1 MKILMIAPQ
10 PFFEP
15 RGTPFSVLGRLKA
28 LSSLGH
34 EIDLVTYHI
43 GQDVP
48 IQNVVIHRIPSIFF
62 IKRISIG
69 PSVTKLFLDGFLLA
83 KTVQMLFRNSYD
95 LVHTHEEASF
105 FGFMLAKLFN
115 IRHLYDMHSS
125 LPQQLGN
132 FQYSKFAPLIHLFR
146 WFEETVIHS
155 SHAVITICPAL
166 KEQVEKINTGV
177 PHVMI
182 ENVSTEGDPQAVPAN
197 VIQEFKQQYALEGR
211 KVVLYSGTLE
221 SYQGLDLLFLSAKVV
236 SRIHKDVLFLIMG
249 GRPDQLEACQHT
261 VAQLGLEAHVR
272 FTGMQAPSEV
282 LKATAAC
289 DVLVS
294 PRISGT
300 NTPLKIYSY
309 LQSGK
314 PIVAT
319 DLYTHTQVLSRD
331 VAVLAAPEDEAFGKG
346 ICQMLED
353 LRYAQTLG
361 RNARALFD
369 RDYSYDTFLQ
379 KTNRVIQ
386 LAMR

>member
-28 LSSLGH
+28 LSALGH
-34 EIDLVTYHI
+34 QVDLVTYHI
-43 GQDVP
+43 GQDVA
-48 IQNVVIHRIPSIFF
+48 ISNVAIHRIPSILF

-83 KTVQMLFRNSYD
+83 KTIQMLFRHSYD

-132 FQYSKFAPLIHLFR
+132 FQYCKFAPLIHLFR
-146 WFEETVIHS
+146 WFEETVIHA
-155 SHAVITICPAL
+155 SHGVITICPAL
-166 KEQVEKINTGV
+166 KEQVEKINAGV

-182 ENVSTEGDPQAVPAN
+182 ENVSTEGDPTTVPAE
-197 VIQEFKQQYALEGR
+197 VIRDFKQQYALDGR
-211 KVVLYSGTLE
+211 KIVLYSGTFE
-221 SYQGLDLLFLSAKVV
+221 SYQGLDLLLASAKVV
-236 SRIHKDVLFLIMG
+236 SRIHDDVLFLIMG

-261 VAQLGLEAHVR
+261 VAQLGLESHVR
-272 FTGMQAPSEV
+272 FTGMQPPSEV

-289 DVLVS
+289 DVLIS

-309 LQSGK
+309 LQAGK

-319 DLYTHTQVLSRD
+319 DLYTHTQVLSPD
-331 VAVLAAPEDEAFGKG
+331 VAVLAAPEEEAFAKG
-346 ICQMLED
+346 ICQVLED
-353 LRYAQTLG
+353 ARFAHALG
-361 RNARALFD
+361 CHARALFD

-379 KTNRVIQ
+379 KTNRIIQ
-386 LAMR
+386 LAMS

>member
-1 MKILMIAPQ
+1 MIAPQ

-28 LSSLGH
+28 LSALGH

-48 IQNVVIHRIPSIFF
+48 VPNVAIHRIPSIFF

-69 PSVTKLFLDGFLLA
+69 PSMTKLFLDGFLLV
-83 KTVQMLFRNSYD
+83 KTIHMLFRNSYD

-105 FGFMLAKLFN
+105 FGFILAKVFK

-132 FQYSKFAPLIHLFR
+132 FQYSKCAPLIHVFR

-166 KEQVEKINTGV
+166 KEQVEKINTSV

-182 ENVSTEGDPQAVPAN
+182 ENVSTEGDPTTVPMNA
-197 VIQEFKQQYALEGR
+197 IRDFKQQYALDGR
-211 KVVLYSGTLE
+211 KVVLYSGTFE
-221 SYQGLDLLFLSAKVV
+221 SYQGLDLLFASAKVV
-236 SRIHKDVLFLIMG
+236 SRIHDDVLFLIMG
-249 GRPDQLEACQHT
+249 GRPDQLEAAQHT
-261 VAQLGLEAHVR
+261 VAQLGLESHVR
-272 FTGMQAPSEV
+272 FTGMQTPSEV
-282 LKATAAC
+282 LKATAVC
-289 DVLVS
+289 DILVS

-319 DLYTHTQVLSRD
+319 DLYTHTQVLNPD
-331 VAVLAAPEDEAFGKG
+331 VAVLAAPEEETFAKG
-346 ICQMLED
+346 ICQVLED
-353 LRYAQTLG
+353 TRFAKTLG
-361 RNARALFD
+361 HNARALFD